1 MLTNEKFF
9 ILWRCNA
16 KNISQLWCVILKFFH
31 NAYKWKFLYYD
42 DAMKKISNYI
52 MHEKLIKSLPFT
64 YPFFSSYYLFKKKK
78 NSKFYLKK

>member
-1 MLTNEKFF
+1 MLTNE
-9 ILWRCNA
+9 N
-16 KNISQLWCVILKFFH
+16 
-31 NAYKWKFLYYD
+31 FLYYD

>member
-1 MLTNEKFF
+1 MLTNE
-9 ILWRCNA
+9 N
-16 KNISQLWCVILKFFH
+16 
-31 NAYKWKFLYYD
+31 FLYYD

-78 NSKFYLKK
+78 IQNFT